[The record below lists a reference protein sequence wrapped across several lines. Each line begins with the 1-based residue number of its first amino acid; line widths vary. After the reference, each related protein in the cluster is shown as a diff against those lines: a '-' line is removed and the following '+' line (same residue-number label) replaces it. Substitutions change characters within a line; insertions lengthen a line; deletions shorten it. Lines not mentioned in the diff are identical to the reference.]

1 MCIEVLSIIIRLSA
15 FWVKLPFSVD
25 FNHVLYFTQKKGV
38 LIWIIQEV
46 VYADR

>member
-1 MCIEVLSIIIRLSA
+1 MYIEVLSIIIMLSD

-25 FNHVLYFTQKKGV
+25 FNLVLYFTKKREM
-38 LIWIIQEV
+38 IWTIQEV